1 MALLSDLQEART
13 KDDVLAALLTSLQ
26 GRGFPVTDW
35 VEGGVTRTLLE
46 AVAAAIAD
54 EVSVFVP
61 QVVRAGLLAYAEGE
75 DLDAL
80 AENVYGL
87 TRRPAQFAEGRVALT
102 AEPGMGPYS
111 ITAGSFWVGTASGLR
126 YVALEN
132 VTVPT
137 GGSATLRVR
146 AESPGSAYNVATG
159 AINVVLTPF
168 PGLSVTNPSGWLDTA
183 GADAETD
190 EQLRERCRLQW
201 ATLGYAHPAEAYE
214 AWAKEASP
222 AITRVAVLT
231 HPRGQGTVDVVVYGA
246 GGIGA
251 ADVAAADAYI
261 QARRDLVADVQVYA
275 ATPVTVAVSGTVYV
289 RAGTLAQVEPAV
301 LSALA
306 DYAAGV
312 PIGGTVYDDAIIA
325 AIRSVADVVDVDLT
339 APTGDQALGTTEVP
353 ELDTAGLTFL
363 EV

>member
-1 MALLSDLQEART
+1 MALLSDLQQTRT
-13 KDDVLAALLTSLQ
+13 REEVLNALLMSLQ

-54 EVSVFVP
+54 EVSVLVP
-61 QVVRAGLLAYAEGE
+61 QVVRAGLLAHAEGE

-87 TRRPAQFAEGRVALT
+87 TRRPAQFAEGRVTLT
-102 AEPGMGPYS
+102 AEPGMGPYN
-111 ITAGSFWVGTASGLR
+111 ITAGSFWVGTELGLR

-132 VTVPT
+132 VTVPA

-146 AESPGSAYNVATG
+146 AESPGSAYNVAAG
-159 AINVVLTPF
+159 AINTVLTPL

-201 ATLGYAHPAEAYE
+201 PTIGYAHPAEAYE
-214 AWAKEASP
+214 AWALEASP

-289 RAGTLAQVEPAV
+289 TAGLLAQVQTDV
-301 LSALA
+301 QVALDA
-306 DYAAGV
+306 YAAEV
-312 PIGGTVYDDAIIA
+312 PIGGAIYNDAIIA
-325 AIRSVADVVDVDLT
+325 AIRSVAGVIDVDLT
-339 APTGDQALGTTEVP
+339 APTDDQLLGEVEVP
-353 ELDTAGLTFL
+353 QLDTSGLVYV